1 MLYLGSP
8 LTQRGY
14 PGSQVAT
21 AQGGSVSRQ
30 PVRVMSTANPE
41 ATELAPGSPF
51 PAYREL
57 DDRTLA
63 DRIEAVRRRLGRR
76 LLILGHHYQQDAVIA
91 HADLRGDSYQLSKL
105 AAERADCEAIVF
117 CGVHFMAETADMLV
131 NRPEQVASR
140 GGRRVTVVLPDLA
153 AGCSMADMA
162 AIDQVEDAW
171 ADLGEVIDTSDIT
184 PVTYINSAASL
195 KAFCGRHGG
204 IVCTSSNARAVLDWA
219 FARTKRVLFFP
230 DQHLG
235 RNTARAM
242 GVPLDEMCVW
252 NPHQPRL
259 GGNDAA
265 TLKRSRVIL
274 WQGHCSVHAMF
285 RPEHVDAMREHLPGV
300 KVLVHPECAM
310 EVVDKA
316 DLSGSTSFIIKQVE
330 AAAPGSIWAIGT
342 ELHLVR
348 RLEQEHA
355 EQTIRFLSPTVCMCA
370 TMYRID
376 LAHLCWSLEQIE
388 AGQPVNVIAVA
399 ADTAHHSVVALERML
414 AVSR

>member
-1 MLYLGSP
+1 MTTAAPPDVP
-8 LTQRGY
+8 L
-14 PGSQVAT
+14 A
-21 AQGGSVSRQ
+21 
-30 PVRVMSTANPE
+30 
-41 ATELAPGSPF
+41 SPF

-57 DDRTLA
+57 PDEVLQE
-63 DRIEAVRRRLGRR
+63 RIEAGRRRLGPR
-76 LLILGHHYQQDAVIA
+76 LVILGHHYQQDGVIA
-91 HADLRGDSYQLSKL
+91 HADLQGDSYQLSRT

-117 CGVHFMAETADMLV
+117 CGVHFMAETADILA
-131 NRPEQVASR
+131 NRPEAVAAR
-140 GGRRVTVVLPDLA
+140 GGRRVTVVLPDMA

-162 AIDQVEDAW
+162 GIDQVEDAW
-171 ADLGEVIDTSDIT
+171 QDLGTVVDTTDIT

-242 GVPLDEMCVW
+242 GIPLEEMALW
-252 NPHQPRL
+252 NPHDPTL
-259 GGNDAA
+259 GGNSRDQ
-265 TLKRSRVIL
+265 LERSRVIL

-285 RPEHVDAMREHLPGV
+285 RPEHVDAVRAHLPGV
-300 KVLVHPECAM
+300 RILVHPECSM

-316 DLSGSTSFIIKQVE
+316 DLVGSTSFILRQVE
-330 AAAPGSIWAIGT
+330 EAPAGTSWAIGT
-342 ELHLVR
+342 ELHLVK
-348 RLEQEHA
+348 RLEKNHP

-376 LAHLCWSLEQIE
+376 LAHLCWSLEHVE
-388 AGQPVNVIAVA
+388 RGKPVNVIRV
-399 ADTAHHSVVALERML
+399 DDETATWALTALERML
-414 AVSR
+414 AVR